1 MLFMEVYIM
10 GVDNG
15 VVCVLSWVMFMIGRY
30 LSCFL
35 LAGFN
40 ILDDYVFFGEILQD
54 NGYDVFGIGKWYNS
68 CYIFNWNFNIGEYIF
83 MGGMY
88 DFWNMLLYY
97 Y

>member
-1 MLFMEVYIM
+1 MVFFNILFLFVDDMWASVFINLVIKIFNLDCLRFSGMLFMEVYIM

-40 ILDDYVFFGEILQD
+40 ILDDYVFFGEIL
-54 NGYDVFGIGKWYNS
+54 
-68 CYIFNWNFNIGEYIF
+68 
-83 MGGMY
+83 
-88 DFWNMLLYY
+88 
-97 Y
+97 